1 MLRDKSSWYLLTV
14 YFLAYFGFLFISLGW
29 SAVPANELHHLIW
42 WHNTTPTFFKL
53 MSHIKIFYLHLY
65 GYFLVNINQ
74 PFLFRNFPLPLAFFQ
89 THQTHT
95 LLKLT
100 PHSNS
105 HHTQTRTLL
114 KLIPHSNSHL
124 TQTHTILKPTPY
136 SNSDLTQTHTLLKL
150 TSHSNSHHT
159 QTRTLVKRQT
169 PASL

>member
-89 THQTHT
+89 THTI
-95 LLKLT
+95 LKLT
-100 PHSNS
+100 PY
-105 HHTQTRTLL
+105 
-114 KLIPHSNSHL
+114 SNSHL
-124 TQTHTILKPTPY
+124 TQTHTILKLAPYSNSYLTQTHTSLKLTPYSNPHLTQTQTSLKLTPY
-136 SNSDLTQTHTLLKL
+136 SNSHL
-150 TSHSNSHHT
+150 T
-159 QTRTLVKRQT
+159 QTRTILKLA
-169 PASL
+169 P